1 MVEKQPCQV
10 NKKCPKCA
18 ISYLLR
24 VYDGVYVVHPW
35 SGFRSTIALQ
45 PRGCHYRTVDNVFGN
60 LSARLFQRR
69 PIFSTHTIHL
79 WRYRAWKIGRRGCD
93 IVIYSNHCIQ
103 QAPPITLLSLNI
115 SVEFTTYLFDTMVG
129 ADCVRD
135 KGTNASQ
142 WLIEFTTYWTLWLKP
157 TVYEKEELMPAN
169 GLLEFTTYWTL
180 WLKHT
185 VFETKG
191 LMLTNGW

>member
-1 MVEKQPCQV
+1 
-10 NKKCPKCA
+10 
-18 ISYLLR
+18 
-24 VYDGVYVVHPW
+24 
-35 SGFRSTIALQ
+35 
-45 PRGCHYRTVDNVFGN
+45 
-60 LSARLFQRR
+60 
-69 PIFSTHTIHL
+69 
-79 WRYRAWKIGRRGCD
+79 
-93 IVIYSNHCIQ
+93 
-103 QAPPITLLSLNI
+103 
-115 SVEFTTYLFDTMVG
+115 MVG

-157 TVYEKEELMPAN
+157 TVYEKEELMPSN

-191 LMLTNGW
+191 LMLTNG